1 MASASYRLLTASGAA
16 TEDGDADVE
25 VADGALVVSPSGGAV
40 LRVPFAQISSVG
52 EGQPYTLEVGLA
64 GGQVIELSRLGV
76 MRTQLLAELR
86 EARGAATATAA
97 GAVGQAEPFSAS
109 CGSDQV
115 EVRVYED
122 ALLILRD
129 AASERISFSFV
140 TGVRTADYVVTLEVA
155 GRDPLALS
163 RLGRRTGELASL
175 LTDRLAKARG
185 RTAAFLSALLPGLDA
200 MALRQAAGLLRDGV
214 AAPAGTLGSIHPDLF
229 PTLARVAAMPARQ
242 PIIAGLARRTDLAIG
257 FKQVA
262 SVHRAAVG
270 TTPWHDHA
278 AAPHIG
284 EHESPGGSF
293 APGLRGMMAAGIMS
307 GGPPVGPGFG
317 GQGFGDGAGGGPGF
331 AGGGFGGGP
340 FGFGEGYGEF
350 GDYWAYRALG
360 AGMNAAT
367 PRQMSTRPNVERG
380 RLTPASEDLSAL
392 TVSGEDPTV
401 LAFLLGRAGEFVVF
415 EVLNSDERCTY
426 LYRAP
431 APDGLTAVNRALDD
445 CAFAVSAVHAEGL
458 RSPAAVAG
466 QPSAAFLIGA
476 LAAAVPHGPQWES
489 QIADALS
496 RREP

>member
-64 GGQVIELSRLGV
+64 GGQVIELSRLGA

-86 EARGAATATAA
+86 DARGAATASAA
-97 GAVGQAEPFSAS
+97 GAVGQAEPFSAT

-140 TGVRTADYVVTLEVA
+140 TGVRSADYVVTLEVA

-214 AAPAGTLGSIHPDLF
+214 AAPASTLRSIHPDLF
-229 PTLARVAAMPARQ
+229 TTLTQVAALPARQ
-242 PIIAGLARRTDLAIG
+242 PIVADLARRTDLAIG
-257 FKQVA
+257 FKQVT

-270 TTPWHDHA
+270 ATPWHDHA

-284 EHESPGGSF
+284 EHENPGGSF

-317 GQGFGDGAGGGPGF
+317 GAGF
-331 AGGGFGGGP
+331 AGGSFGGGP

-380 RLTPASEDLSAL
+380 RLTPATEDFAAL
-392 TVSGEDPTV
+392 TVSGQDPTV
-401 LAFLLGRAGEFVVF
+401 LAFLLGRVDEFVVF
-415 EVLNSDERCTY
+415 EVLNSDEHSTY
-426 LYRAP
+426 LYRA
-431 APDGLTAVNRALDD
+431 ADPDGFTAVNRALDD
-445 CAFAVSAVHAEGL
+445 CGFAVSAVHAQGL
-458 RSPAAVAG
+458 RSPTAAAT
-466 QPSAAFLIGA
+466 PSAAFLIGA
-476 LAAAVPHGPQWES
+476 LATAIPHGPQWQS
-489 QIADALS
+489 RIADALG